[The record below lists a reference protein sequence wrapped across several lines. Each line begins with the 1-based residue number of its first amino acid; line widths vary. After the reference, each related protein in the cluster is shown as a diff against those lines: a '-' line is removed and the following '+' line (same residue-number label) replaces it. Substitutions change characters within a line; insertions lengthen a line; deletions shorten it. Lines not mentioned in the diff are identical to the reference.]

1 MTKERMA
8 LFGIIHT
15 VHASFSSLIFLML
28 CNSLI
33 RDTCN
38 KHIPSST
45 VLQSRFKEKSL
56 SLTVINFL
64 QF

>member
-1 MTKERMA
+1 MTKEHMA

-15 VHASFSSLIFLML
+15 VHASFSSLMFLMVR
-28 CNSLI
+28 NSLI

-45 VLQSRFKEKSL
+45 VLQSRSKEKSL
-56 SLTVINFL
+56 SLTVMNFL
-64 QF
+64 

>member
-28 CNSLI
+28 RNNLI

-38 KHIPSST
+38 KHIDPELNCVT
-45 VLQSRFKEKSL
+45 VK
-56 SLTVINFL
+56 I
-64 QF
+64 